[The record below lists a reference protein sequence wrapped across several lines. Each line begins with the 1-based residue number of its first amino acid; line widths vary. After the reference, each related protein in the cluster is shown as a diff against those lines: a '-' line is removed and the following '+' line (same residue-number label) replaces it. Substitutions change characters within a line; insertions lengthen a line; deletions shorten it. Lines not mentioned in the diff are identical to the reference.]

1 MSREKPPAPAPP
13 VVSTGCSGLMS
24 CSCLS
29 RHRRGPQQPR
39 RSDDGGAGDAA
50 FEVAERCWKRVQL
63 LEEEVKRL
71 SGHEVRPAPGAT
83 ERVVVRDRAAEGG
96 GEATDRVGNGAK
108 ATAEGGSASTGMGTG
123 TTAAATGRAASVGH
137 GACCGAQEVV
147 RLEDGSYMREVR
159 RVGRT
164 WERLAVQVSR
174 PAVPADAA
182 SASEVLGKMAAMRA
196 EDLWKFL
203 VQLMPLKDITGQK
216 NPGEPVR
223 RTARPISGDD
233 LVEALVL
240 DAMGKLEYLVL
251 EGLKIQM
258 ASPAT
263 EPATATAAA
272 AGGDGRRD
280 KAVSKDCSMVHVVL
294 MQARDPKERYGAIG
308 DPMIGLIEA
317 SLEMKDATTVRRRML
332 GLHVAGISSVMSRPS
347 DGRCVLWSAYLRR
360 CNDGDG
366 GGDGC
371 RCICVRNPDRVLPSV

>member
-1 MSREKPPAPAPP
+1 MPLATGTSAARSMSREKPPAPAPP

-29 RHRRGPQQPR
+29 RHRRGPQQPAAPPR
-39 RSDDGGAGDAA
+39 RSDDGGPGDAA

-71 SGHEVRPAPGAT
+71 SGHEVRPAPAGAT
-83 ERVVVRDRAAEGG
+83 ERVVRGHAAEGG

-182 SASEVLGKMAAMRA
+182 SASEVSFG
-196 EDLWKFL
+196 
-203 VQLMPLKDITGQK
+203 
-216 NPGEPVR
+216 
-223 RTARPISGDD
+223 
-233 LVEALVL
+233 
-240 DAMGKLEYLVL
+240 
-251 EGLKIQM
+251 
-258 ASPAT
+258 
-263 EPATATAAA
+263 
-272 AGGDGRRD
+272 
-280 KAVSKDCSMVHVVL
+280 
-294 MQARDPKERYGAIG
+294 
-308 DPMIGLIEA
+308 
-317 SLEMKDATTVRRRML
+317 
-332 GLHVAGISSVMSRPS
+332 
-347 DGRCVLWSAYLRR
+347 
-360 CNDGDG
+360 
-366 GGDGC
+366 
-371 RCICVRNPDRVLPSV
+371 

>member
-1 MSREKPPAPAPP
+1 
-13 VVSTGCSGLMS
+13 
-24 CSCLS
+24 
-29 RHRRGPQQPR
+29 
-39 RSDDGGAGDAA
+39 
-50 FEVAERCWKRVQL
+50 
-63 LEEEVKRL
+63 
-71 SGHEVRPAPGAT
+71 
-83 ERVVVRDRAAEGG
+83 
-96 GEATDRVGNGAK
+96 
-108 ATAEGGSASTGMGTG
+108 
-123 TTAAATGRAASVGH
+123 
-137 GACCGAQEVV
+137 
-147 RLEDGSYMREVR
+147 
-159 RVGRT
+159 
-164 WERLAVQVSR
+164 
-174 PAVPADAA
+174 
-182 SASEVLGKMAAMRA
+182 MAAMRA

-216 NPGEPVR
+216 NPGEPVC
-223 RTARPISGDD
+223 RTARPISGVD

-258 ASPAT
+258 ASPAAAT
-263 EPATATAAA
+263 EPCTATATATAV
-272 AGGDGRRD
+272 GDGRRD
-280 KAVSKDCSMVHVVL
+280 KAVSKDCMVHVVL